1 MVTPLKTC
9 SGPTNAFTNGGTEDE
24 AHPSLRSCGQ
34 LVGEIISPTANE
46 GRENFIVVNES
57 LHRVKLVDLMLLL
70 LLLLGFFALVS
81 LVWCPRSHTRG
92 GMVLGA
98 QSLLLGGP
106 QSRVIFLGA

>member
-57 LHRVKLVDLMLLL
+57 LQRVKLVDLMLLL
-70 LLLLGFFALVS
+70 LLLVS
-81 LVWCPRSHTRG
+81 LP
-92 GMVLGA
+92 L
-98 QSLLLGGP
+98 SLLSGL
-106 QSRVIFLGA
+106 QDHTQEVEWC